1 MFQIVVFTLAIHHKV
16 FHSIIQRSIGH
27 SSGIVTS
34 CSNLVVTR
42 VENTSRP
49 KDTAYGLSSH
59 NSTTSLSDKPGHV
72 CGNCDLRKDSRTIR
86 LRSSIGQLNNQMFRS
101 TGKMSRKYER
111 LLPPSALPI
120 QHWYRG
126 QGKFKE
132 SPIFYFHMIYFK
144 SYRIVDKTLAE

>member
-1 MFQIVVFTLAIHHKV
+1 MEAVKQCLFKIVVFTLAIHHKV
-16 FHSIIQRSIGH
+16 FHSIIQRSVGH
-27 SSGIVTS
+27 SSDIATS

-49 KDTAYGLSSH
+49 KDSAYGLSSH

-72 CGNCDLRKDSRTIR
+72 CGNCNLRKDSRTIR

-120 QHWYRG
+120 QHCIEVKG
-126 QGKFKE
+126 N
-132 SPIFYFHMIYFK
+132 SK
-144 SYRIVDKTLAE
+144 SLQYSTFI